1 MEHGYIFR
9 DLAMVFTTALAR
21 AHVAGT
27 PVDWSAL
34 YAAAGA
40 RRIDLPTYA
49 FQHRTYWLGR

>member
-1 MEHGYIFR
+1 
-9 DLAMVFTTALAR
+9 MVFATALAR

-34 YAAAGA
+34 CPAAGA
-40 RRIDLPTYA
+40 RRIELPTCA